1 MGLLTV
7 LIIKWVFH
15 GRTKAGNEDLW
26 GYQAQVHFIM
36 WPAVA
41 KMVGP
46 IIAFVSG
53 TLLEVSKQNQ
63 NNTPINTY

>member
-1 MGLLTV
+1 
-7 LIIKWVFH
+7 
-15 GRTKAGNEDLW
+15 
-26 GYQAQVHFIM
+26 M

-53 TLLEVSKQNQ
+53 TLLEVSRKQ
-63 NNTPINTY
+63 PINTYKMTY